1 MRSLAAGVA
10 LSLVAVLLA
19 SWNAWAAYRSLALVA
34 RSDIQ
39 LTRQGGEIMRLDEL
53 LTMSARLG
61 AATGDPKWEERY
73 RRWEPVLDQQIK
85 ASIALDGEFGVESSS
100 ATDAANRRL
109 VEMENQAFA
118 LVRAGE
124 RDAAFR
130 LLASPE
136 YESQKLIYAQG
147 NEATLTS
154 ARDRID
160 KRLALHSRRARA
172 SVVFTLA
179 LGLLLAIAWLRII
192 HMVQHHLDARA
203 TAEDEAL
210 SAKREAQEATRA
222 KSAFLA
228 NMSHELR
235 TPMNGVLG
243 CTELLAA
250 TGLNEEQRL
259 YVATVRD
266 SSQTLL
272 SLLDDILDISKIEAG
287 KLALELIP
295 VDLPTLIEE
304 TTSLVALRAAGKPVE
319 VVARVSPGVPEW
331 LMGDPVRLRQIVLN
345 LASNAV
351 KFTSRGHVVVAVEL
365 VERQGD
371 SVLLELSVRDTGIGI
386 PADRLGRLFRSFS
399 QADPSTTR
407 EFGGT
412 GLGLAISKQL
422 AEMMGGELGVESAPG
437 EGSRFWM
444 RLRLGL
450 APPVPTSSSVDLNE
464 LKGRRV
470 AMIDLRSTSAL
481 ALEERFFVW
490 GLLPVHVPP
499 TDIELAQIADVDL
512 VVVDEATL
520 IAPGVV
526 HCMSSPGWPVAKVL
540 LYASLGN
547 DAQGSRPFAG
557 VIGKPL
563 RRRQLAQQLVTVLQ
577 TDREKP
583 RRDSGSRHLAP
594 PMAGTKVLLA
604 EDNAVNLLVACRML
618 EQLGC
623 TVEAARNGNEAW
635 ERARAQD
642 YDLIFMDCQMPG
654 MDGFEVTAKIREAE
668 GPRHVPIVA
677 LTANA
682 MRGDHERCVAAGMDD
697 YLSKPMSQLDL
708 QRVLTRW
715 VPADRTSARAP

>member
-287 KLALELIP
+287 KLAFG
-295 VDLPTLIEE
+295 VDPGGPPDLDRRDHFPGR
-304 TTSLVALRAAGKPVE
+304 SASSGQARRGGRPRVSGGPGVAHGRSGAAAPDRPQLGQQRGQVHEPRARCGRRGTRGTPRGLG
-319 VVARVSPGVPEW
+319 VAR
-331 LMGDPVRLRQIVLN
+331 
-345 LASNAV
+345 
-351 KFTSRGHVVVAVEL
+351 T
-365 VERQGD
+365 
-371 SVLLELSVRDTGIGI
+371 
-386 PADRLGRLFRSFS
+386 FR
-399 QADPSTTR
+399 A
-407 EFGGT
+407 
-412 GLGLAISKQL
+412 
-422 AEMMGGELGVESAPG
+422 
-437 EGSRFWM
+437 
-444 RLRLGL
+444 
-450 APPVPTSSSVDLNE
+450 
-464 LKGRRV
+464 
-470 AMIDLRSTSAL
+470 
-481 ALEERFFVW
+481 
-490 GLLPVHVPP
+490 
-499 TDIELAQIADVDL
+499 
-512 VVVDEATL
+512 
-520 IAPGVV
+520 
-526 HCMSSPGWPVAKVL
+526 
-540 LYASLGN
+540 
-547 DAQGSRPFAG
+547 
-557 VIGKPL
+557 
-563 RRRQLAQQLVTVLQ
+563 
-577 TDREKP
+577 
-583 RRDSGSRHLAP
+583 
-594 PMAGTKVLLA
+594 
-604 EDNAVNLLVACRML
+604 
-618 EQLGC
+618 
-623 TVEAARNGNEAW
+623 
-635 ERARAQD
+635 
-642 YDLIFMDCQMPG
+642 
-654 MDGFEVTAKIREAE
+654 
-668 GPRHVPIVA
+668 
-677 LTANA
+677 
-682 MRGDHERCVAAGMDD
+682 
-697 YLSKPMSQLDL
+697 
-708 QRVLTRW
+708 
-715 VPADRTSARAP
+715 